1 MGLACHFLTHR
12 LAQMGRVS
20 ASFTRMGQV
29 ANNEREFS
37 KMRKTRLWSL
47 LALVVGLLAVIVVA
61 GCGSSDDTSSDSS
74 SSDSTTASSDLG
86 LITDGTLTIGS
97 DIPYPPFE
105 QGRPPDYEGFDID
118 LINAVADKM
127 GLDIEIKD
135 LPFNVIL
142 AGGNGQY
149 DAAIAATTITPAR
162 AKKVGFSDPYFNSSQ
177 GLLVQSG
184 SDITSLEDLSGKI
197 VGAQDGT
204 TGETYAQDNT
214 DASEVR
220 PFPQIDQAYNA
231 LKSGQVEAVLNDL
244 PSVNSAAEDLG
255 GLEVVQDFPTDEQY
269 GILVP
274 LTNPELLDAINS
286 ALQEVKDDGT
296 LTDLYQE
303 WFQTDPPEAIMQ
315 AGPAAVLGGETTDST
330 DSTTG

>member
-1 MGLACHFLTHR
+1 MT
-12 LAQMGRVS
+12 
-20 ASFTRMGQV
+20 
-29 ANNEREFS
+29 
-37 KMRKTRLWSL
+37 KTRRWSL
-47 LALVVGLLAVIVVA
+47 LALVVGLFSVLVAA
-61 GCGSSDDTSSDSS
+61 GCGSSDDTGTSA
-74 SSDSTTASSDLG
+74 DSTAASGDLK
-86 LITDGTLTIGS
+86 LMTDGTLTVGS

-118 LINAVADKM
+118 LINAIADK
-127 GLDIEIKD
+127 LNVDTKIVR

-162 AKKVGFSDPYFNSSQ
+162 AKKVGFSDPYFNAAQ
-177 GLLVQSG
+177 GLLVQEN
-184 SDITSLEDLSGKI
+184 SDIASVDDLSGKI

-204 TGETYAQDNT
+204 TGETYAQDHT

-220 PFPQIDQAYNA
+220 PFQQIDQAYNA
-231 LKSGQVEAVLNDL
+231 LRGGQVDAVMNDL
-244 PSVNSAAEDLG
+244 PSVNAAAEDLD

-274 LTNPELLDAINS
+274 LENPELLDAINS

-296 LTDLYQE
+296 LGDLYQQ
-303 WFQTDPPEAIMQ
+303 WFQTDPPEELLKP
-315 AGPAAVLGGETTDST
+315 GPAEVLGGGGEST

>member
-1 MGLACHFLTHR
+1 M
-12 LAQMGRVS
+12 S
-20 ASFTRMGQV
+20 
-29 ANNEREFS
+29 
-37 KMRKTRLWSL
+37 KTRIWSL
-47 LALVVGLLAVIVVA
+47 AVLIAGLLAAFVVA
-61 GCGSSDDTSSDSS
+61 GCGDDDSGTDTGGSTSG
-74 SSDSTTASSDLG
+74 TDLN
-86 LITDGTLTIGS
+86 LISDGTLTIGS

-118 LINAVADKM
+118 LINAVAEKL
-127 GLDIEIKD
+127 GLETSIVR

-149 DAAIAATTITPAR
+149 DAAIAATTVTPAR
-162 AKKVGFSDPYFNSSQ
+162 AKKVGFSDPYFNASQ
-177 GLLVQSG
+177 GLLVAED
-184 SDITSLEDLSGKI
+184 SDVATVDDLAGKI

-220 PFPQIDQAYNA
+220 AFPQIDQAYNA
-231 LKSGQVEAVLNDL
+231 LRAGQVDAVLNDL
-244 PSVNSAAEDLG
+244 PSVNAAAEEIP
-255 GLEVVQDFPTDEQY
+255 GLEVVQDFPTEEQY

-274 LTNPELLDAINS
+274 LENEALLDEINS

-303 WFQTDPPEAIMQ
+303 WFQTDPPETILKS
-315 AGPAAVLGGETTDST
+315 GPAEVLAGGS
-330 DSTTG
+330 GG